1 MAEHL
6 SVKKRA
12 RQDKVRNLRNR
23 SRRSNLRSTVKK
35 VFTSITDNNPEQAQ
49 ASLKEAISALDRAA
63 LKNIIHKNNAARKK
77 SQLMRKV
84 NALASSR
91 G

>member
-1 MAEHL
+1 MPAHL
-6 SVKKRA
+6 SVKKRT
-12 RQDKVRNLRNR
+12 RQNKVRNLRNR
-23 SRRSNLRSTVKK
+23 SRRSNLRSTIKK

-63 LKNIIHKNNAARKK
+63 LKNIIHRNNAARKK

-84 NALASSR
+84 NALASSK

>member
-6 SVKKRA
+6 SVKKRT

>member
-1 MAEHL
+1 MPAHL
-6 SVKKRA
+6 SVQKRI
-12 RQDKVRNLRNR
+12 RQNKVRNLRNR

-35 VFTSITDNNPEQAQ
+35 VFSSITDNNVEQAQ
-49 ASLKEAISALDRAA
+49 TSLKEAISALDRAA
-63 LKNIIHKNNAARKK
+63 VKNIIHKNNAARKK

-84 NALASSR
+84 NALASSK

>member
-1 MAEHL
+1 MPEHL
-6 SVKKRA
+6 SVKKRI
-12 RQDKVRNLRNR
+12 RQNKVRNLRNR
-23 SRRSNLRSTVKK
+23 SRRSALRSTVKK
-35 VFTSITDNNPEQAQ
+35 VFTLVTENNPEQAQ
-49 ASLKEAISALDRAA
+49 SALKEAISALDRAA

-84 NALASSR
+84 NALATSK

>member
-1 MAEHL
+1 MPAHL
-6 SVKKRA
+6 SVKKRI
-12 RQDKVRNLRNR
+12 RQNEVRNLRNR
-23 SRRSNLRSTVKK
+23 SRRSNLRSTIKK
-35 VFTSITDNNPEQAQ
+35 VFTSITDNNPEQVQ

-63 LKNIIHKNNAARKK
+63 LKNIVHRNNAARKK

-84 NALASSR
+84 NALASSK